1 MSSSP
6 PGFSRRF
13 GEVLHYQWAHGNGAV
28 DLVEALQ
35 VGLAAGNAIT
45 ESAGLGTGGFRL
57 LRPLTT
63 EQGSDS
69 IVWLERYADYHAWAT
84 TEIAAQRSPEW
95 MGMILAGQQNL
106 ELSWLGESHAMVE
119 DTLGEDVP
127 PQHKRVAIDWTT
139 YDTTKLAA
147 LTTFPEL
154 TQELA
159 EAARKAGF
167 TESGVRYFGM
177 PTSAGRDLNLAHV
190 WIEHPSPSVLGEFL
204 GWRQASPELA
214 DWRQRL
220 RQAGGE
226 PRSHHLLSQVA

>member
-1 MSSSP
+1 MAS
-6 PGFSRRF
+6 FSRRF
-13 GEVLHYQWAHGNGAV
+13 GEVLHYQWAYGNGSF
-28 DLVEALQ
+28 DLAEALEA
-35 VGLAAGNAIT
+35 GLAAGNAIT

-69 IVWLERYADYHAWAT
+69 LVWLERYADYHAWAT
-84 TEIAAQRSPEW
+84 TEITAQRSPEW
-95 MGMILAGQQNL
+95 MGMILAGQQNTD
-106 ELSWLGESHAMVE
+106 LSWLGESHAMVE

-127 PQHKRVAIDWTT
+127 PQHERVAVDWTT
-139 YDTTKLAA
+139 FDPTKLAA

-154 TQELA
+154 VQELGDL
-159 EAARKAGF
+159 ARKAGF

-177 PTSAGRDLNLAHV
+177 PTSAGRDLNLAHI

-226 PRSHHLLSQVA
+226 PRSHHLLWQVA